1 MNIGVGK
8 MANNISKDLGRML
21 KRQRMMVPLTIG
33 ELAAKSGVSAS
44 HLSRIERGQ
53 RYPSASVL
61 QRIAKPL
68 GLDENELFSLA
79 GYLSPRPPGVSERVP
94 AYRGRRLDPHVAAV
108 LAQEPV
114 EVQRVV
120 IGIINILKN
129 IARAVE

>member
-1 MNIGVGK
+1 MSIGVSK

-21 KRQRMMVPLTIG
+21 KQQRMMVPLTIG
-33 ELAAKSGVSAS
+33 ELAAISGVSAS

-68 GLDENELFSLA
+68 GLEESELFFLA
-79 GYLSPRPPGVSERVP
+79 GYLSPRSTGLSEGVSGYV
-94 AYRGRRLDPHVAAV
+94 GRRLDPHVAAV

-120 IGIINILKN
+120 IGIINILKS